1 MMEVGT
7 AGIGQLVI
15 HEGYFIGEKGF
26 EEALNKNGRRYRM
39 RAMKGEKSGPDV
51 VPITQIGPLKLR

>member
-7 AGIGQLVI
+7 GGIGKLVI

-26 EEALNKNGRRYRM
+26 EEALNKSGRRYRL
-39 RAMKGEKSGPDV
+39 RATSEELKNGGPDV
-51 VPITQIGPLKLR
+51 